1 MVWSQ
6 LAWALLVA
14 LSRPNAHVPRR
25 GSRETSPCSRKATSA
40 VSATPTFLGSS
51 STGLA
56 TVTSPS
62 LRRSPRRPRDT
73 RRTASSTRDETTG
86 PSTSRPA
93 AGRQEHTD
101 TRPRRAFSVFLLSH
115 RRAVSP
121 SVVPLRSRPRCLNQ
135 ARVEPP
141 ARLARVGRNRTGGG
155 CGANVLRSG
164 EAGGGKLRWI
174 TQREPHSKSWEPCC
188 PWRPIYRV

>member
-93 AGRQEHTD
+93 AGRQGHTD
-101 TRPRRAFSVFLLSH
+101 TRPRRTFSVFLLFH

-141 ARLARVGRNRTGGG
+141 ARLARVGRNRTGGS
-155 CGANVLRSG
+155 LQPSG
-164 EAGGGKLRWI
+164 F
-174 TQREPHSKSWEPCC
+174 
-188 PWRPIYRV
+188 PWPPLPARQHRAPPAQ